1 MTSKIVTATK
11 ALNSLNQGAPL
22 CDASA
27 IFEITDSGDWYY
39 RGGKLPLKF
48 SKLFASIL
56 HRVEGQYYLITP
68 VEKLKVN
75 VVSEALVIVGYDA
88 KQAGTFEVISSIGTE
103 HELASFDGFTVTDD
117 KIVLQLER
125 GLVAKLNRACFYRFI
140 NEFIA

>member
-1 MTSKIVTATK
+1 MTSKKTAAIA
-11 ALNSLNQGAPL
+11 ALNTLNQGPPL

-27 IFEITDSGDWYY
+27 IFEITDNGDWYY

-75 VVSEALVIVGYDA
+75 VVNEALVIVDYDA
-88 KQAGTFEVISSIGTE
+88 KQAGTFEITSSIGTE
-103 HELASFDGFTVTDD
+103 HKLPNLKAFTVTDD
-117 KIVLQLER
+117 KIVLQLEK
-125 GLVAKLNRACFYRFI
+125 GVIAKLNRACFYRFI

>member
-1 MTSKIVTATK
+1 MTSKTTTATE
-11 ALNSLNQGAPL
+11 ALNMLNQGAPL
-22 CDASA
+22 CGASA
-27 IFEITDSGDWYY
+27 IFEIKDNGDWYY

-68 VEKLKVN
+68 VEKLKVE
-75 VVSEALVIVGYDA
+75 VITEALVMVDYDA
-88 KQAGTFEVISSIGTE
+88 KLSGSFALISSIGTE
-103 HELASFDGFTVTDD
+103 HELASFDGFIVTDD

-125 GLVAKLNRACFYRFI
+125 GVVAKLNRACFYRFI